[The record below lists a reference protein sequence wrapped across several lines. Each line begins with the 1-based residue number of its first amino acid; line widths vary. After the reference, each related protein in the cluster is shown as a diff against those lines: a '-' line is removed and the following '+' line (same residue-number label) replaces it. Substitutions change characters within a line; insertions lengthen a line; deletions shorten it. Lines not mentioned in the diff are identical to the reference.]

1 MAKDKKSFRD
11 ELEKLASIAEIVDDS
26 ILSNGNVKI
35 IVEMEPEEYE
45 KVIRNF
51 AGVYQSLQELVID
64 ISGVNFTFVLKT

>member
-1 MAKDKKSFRD
+1 MAEDKKSFRD

-51 AGVYQSLQELVID
+51 AGVYQNLQELVID

>member
-26 ILSNGNVKI
+26 ILSNGNVKVV
-35 IVEMEPEEYE
+35 VEMEPEEYK
-45 KVIRNF
+45 KVIGNF
-51 AGVYQSLQELVID
+51 ASVYQNLQELVID